1 MSRTRLVVVAALLTG
16 CGAGTAPAPVPVPPE
31 RATLAQIYYWRA
43 KPGKLE
49 EYSRYITQ
57 SAERVDAEA
66 QREGAFI
73 SVTTY
78 LSRDSTSAWTHMRVF
93 LLRDSLQL
101 RDLSAALGRA
111 GVRLEPDSV
120 KRRMRS
126 QYSATL
132 RDPAGSAT
140 VEIPR

>member
-1 MSRTRLVVVAALLTG
+1 MLTRLVPLTLLLAG
-16 CGAGTAPAPVPVPPE
+16 CRSGPVQSPTPTPAE
-31 RATLAQIYYWRA
+31 RPTLAQIYYWHARL
-43 KPGKLE
+43 GKFE
-49 EYSRYITQ
+49 EYSRYISQ
-57 SAERVDAEA
+57 FAEKVDAEA
-66 QREGAFI
+66 RREGAFI

-78 LSRDSTSAWTHMRVF
+78 VSSDSTSPWTHMRIF

-101 RDLSAALGRA
+101 QGLSAALSRA

-140 VEIPR
+140 VEILW